1 MSLVGKQSNYWKLWP
16 VWLPGSTRAASP
28 GYPAAAPENLA
39 NWCLFGVSDPLKE
52 GEGAVANATVTE
64 FREFCLLTY
73 IPVQFSGQ

>member
-52 GEGAVANATVTE
+52 GEGAVV
-64 FREFCLLTY
+64 LVLTLMLQSQRSENS
-73 IPVQFSGQ
+73 VC